1 MHIRQLLWKML
12 SGTLTGPRLRAS
24 DKEIIKLEKFV
35 ITGGK
40 PLHGEV
46 TISGAKNAAVGVL
59 PATILAADVC
69 VIENLPDISDVAV
82 SLKILS
88 VLGAQIKMINRNTYE
103 DRKSV
108 V

>member
-12 SGTLTGPRLRAS
+12 SGTLTGLRLRAS

-46 TISGAKNAAVGVL
+46 TISGAK
-59 PATILAADVC
+59 TRRLASC
-69 VIENLPDISDVAV
+69 LQPFWQRM
-82 SLKILS
+82 S
-88 VLGAQIKMINRNTYE
+88 V
-103 DRKSV
+103 
-108 V
+108 

>member
-12 SGTLTGPRLRAS
+12 SGTLTGLRLRAS

-46 TISGAKNAAVGVL
+46 TIRVPKMRQWASCL
-59 PATILAADVC
+59 QPFWQRM
-69 VIENLPDISDVAV
+69 
-82 SLKILS
+82 S
-88 VLGAQIKMINRNTYE
+88 V
-103 DRKSV
+103 
-108 V
+108 